1 MIKKLLLLS
10 LILTLSWSSFSQNVI
25 PTRDTTKITLSTHT
39 ARRIAV
45 DLVEGDKAR
54 EEVQILSR
62 EIDTLKTVAFLQ
74 DSLVLLRENE
84 IKALNR
90 IIEIHAVGDKEKQQR
105 IDQLNKD
112 LRKQAAMKTV
122 FATTTGIATV
132 ALVVSLLIGG
142 R

>member
-1 MIKKLLLLS
+1 MIRKLLLS
-10 LILTLSWSSFSQNVI
+10 VLILTLSWNSFSQNVI
-25 PTRDTTKITLSTHT
+25 PTRDTTKITLSTRT

-45 DLVEGDKAR
+45 DLLEGDKAR

-84 IKALNR
+84 IKTLNK
-90 IIEIHAVGDKEKQQR
+90 IIEIHAVGEKEKQQR

-122 FATTTGIATV
+122 FVTTTGIATV

-142 R
+142 K

>member
-25 PTRDTTKITLSTHT
+25 PTRDTTKITLSTQT

-84 IKALNR
+84 IKALNK
-90 IIEIHAVGDKEKQQR
+90 IIEIHAIGDKEKQQR

-112 LRKQAAMKTV
+112 LRKQAAMKTM
-122 FATTTGIATV
+122 FATTTGVATV
-132 ALVVSLLIGG
+132 ALIVSLLIGG
-142 R
+142 K